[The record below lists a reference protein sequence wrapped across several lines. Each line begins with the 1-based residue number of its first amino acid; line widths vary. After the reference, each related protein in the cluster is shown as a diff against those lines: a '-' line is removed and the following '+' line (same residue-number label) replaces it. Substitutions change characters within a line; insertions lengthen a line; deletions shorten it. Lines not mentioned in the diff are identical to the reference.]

1 MKNTVL
7 LVVDVQNA
15 LIAKQPYRGQE
26 LLENIGVLTGAC
38 RESGIEVV
46 YVRHDGSA
54 RGMLVPGT
62 AEWEIV
68 STIAPLPGER
78 IFDKRFCSSFQ
89 ETGLEK
95 YLKEKEARQLI
106 LTGMQTEY
114 CIDAT
119 CKAAFERG
127 YRVVVPEAATST
139 FDNPFLTGRQLC
151 EFYENLI
158 WRPCF
163 AGVIPVPELL
173 KRIPA
178 DK

>member
-62 AEWEIV
+62 TEWEIV
-68 STIAPLPGER
+68 SAIAPLPGER

-89 ETGLEK
+89 ETGL
-95 YLKEKEARQLI
+95 
-106 LTGMQTEY
+106 
-114 CIDAT
+114 
-119 CKAAFERG
+119 
-127 YRVVVPEAATST
+127 
-139 FDNPFLTGRQLC
+139 
-151 EFYENLI
+151 
-158 WRPCF
+158 
-163 AGVIPVPELL
+163 
-173 KRIPA
+173 
-178 DK
+178 

>member
-62 AEWEIV
+62 TEWEIV
-68 STIAPLPGER
+68 SSGFSTSVSAAPFRRP
-78 IFDKRFCSSFQ
+78 D
-89 ETGLEK
+89 
-95 YLKEKEARQLI
+95 
-106 LTGMQTEY
+106 
-114 CIDAT
+114 
-119 CKAAFERG
+119 
-127 YRVVVPEAATST
+127 
-139 FDNPFLTGRQLC
+139 
-151 EFYENLI
+151 
-158 WRPCF
+158 WRNT
-163 AGVIPVPELL
+163 
-173 KRIPA
+173 
-178 DK
+178 

>member
-62 AEWEIV
+62 TEWEIV
-68 STIAPLPGER
+68 SAIAPLPGER

-127 YRVVVPEAATST
+127 LPVVVPEAATST
-139 FDNPFLTGRQLC
+139 FDNPFLTGQ
-151 EFYENLI
+151 
-158 WRPCF
+158 
-163 AGVIPVPELL
+163 AVV
-173 KRIPA
+173 
-178 DK
+178 

>member
-68 STIAPLPGER
+68 SAIAPLPG
-78 IFDKRFCSSFQ
+78 DKRFCSSFQ

-163 AGVIPVPELL
+163 AGVMPVPELL

>member
-54 RGMLVPGT
+54 RGMLVPG
-62 AEWEIV
+62 IV
-68 STIAPLPGER
+68 SAIAPLPGER

-163 AGVIPVPELL
+163 AGVMPVPELL

>member
-1 MKNTVL
+1 MKDTVL

-15 LIAKQPYRGQE
+15 LVAGLPCRGKE
-26 LLENIGVLTGAC
+26 LLGNIGVLLGAC
-38 RESGIEVV
+38 RESGLEVI

-54 RGMLVPGT
+54 RGMLIPGT
-62 AEWEIV
+62 AEWEIFPE
-68 STIAPLPGER
+68 IAPLPCER

-95 YLKEKEARQLI
+95 YLKEKEIRQLI

-127 YRVVVPEAATST
+127 CRVVVPQGATST
-139 FDNPFLTGRQLC
+139 FDNPYLTGRQLC

-163 AGVIPVPELL
+163 AEVPPVPELAA
-173 KRIPA
+173 RIRFGR
-178 DK
+178 